1 MIKGGLIYLD
11 KKGEMQLTEKGW
23 EHSEKLLIKPEHK
36 EYMKQVAKHFTENI
50 PSKETVNIK
59 DIEDKIDMIDNTK
72 LSIYERFRISENDD
86 LKNYQ
91 LFYKLTETIANDPSN
106 KNKGGFESMLSIL
119 SESKY
124 FEVPDNINLLLQNT
138 SNEIKKIRLPFFYV
152 FLDTKLV
159 VYDKTFYCLQIQD
172 RTQLREIAIQKG
184 LDVKNIPKGID
195 ILTFWETSEGVGWN
209 KIELYEKDRNKYHNK
224 IREYVLNFVD
234 FVNNEEVK
242 LMFRERTEKNIQRRI
257 QKGRIPLPSFNK
269 IYLVGYLAKYLNKL
283 ETQELG
289 TRFTHRFW
297 VRGHYRRFLD
307 KKKYKK
313 LYEQYKKGEL
323 NNFEGKKYNIE
334 KGFLKIW
341 VLPYIKGEGM
351 LIEKRYKLE

>member
-1 MIKGGLIYLD
+1 M
-11 KKGEMQLTEKGW
+11 
-23 EHSEKLLIKPEHK
+23 
-36 EYMKQVAKHFTENI
+36 
-50 PSKETVNIK
+50 
-59 DIEDKIDMIDNTK
+59 
-72 LSIYERFRISENDD
+72 
-86 LKNYQ
+86 
-91 LFYKLTETIANDPSN
+91 
-106 KNKGGFESMLSIL
+106 
-119 SESKY
+119 
-124 FEVPDNINLLLQNT
+124 
-138 SNEIKKIRLPFFYV
+138 KKI
-152 FLDTKLV
+152 
-159 VYDKTFYCLQIQD
+159 
-172 RTQLREIAIQKG
+172 EI
-184 LDVKNIPKGID
+184 NI
-195 ILTFWETSEGVGWN
+195 
-209 KIELYEKDRNKYHNK
+209 

-242 LMFRERTEKNIQRRI
+242 LMFRERTEKNTQRRI

-323 NNFEGKKYNIE
+323 KNFEGKKYNIE